1 MRYIITF
8 FLDKSLTASYGV
20 VEQAKD
26 SERPNNE
33 HYTVEVKHTHNSCSL
48 LESTILPIVNK

>member
-26 SERPNNE
+26 SERPNE

-48 LESTILPIVNK
+48 LESTILLIINK